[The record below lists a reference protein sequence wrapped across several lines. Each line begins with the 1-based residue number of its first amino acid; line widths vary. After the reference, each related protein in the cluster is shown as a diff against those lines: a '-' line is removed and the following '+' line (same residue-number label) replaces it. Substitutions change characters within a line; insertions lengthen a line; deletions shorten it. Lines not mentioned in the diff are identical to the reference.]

1 MDRENAAG
9 NFRCSTLSE
18 DSLTAIALAL
28 HLNYESHSG
37 VRARNISALKNLL
50 LRIRDCLVS
59 SASSSHGSYSS
70 SVEPNGN
77 GIAARYKYTSMYKW
91 EERWSAA
98 EERGKDGKR
107 EGRREGPPRTRGL
120 RFLLRIICRRRR
132 RRRRRPSGSYVAVRW
147 TLTTG
152 DAVQR
157 RRVRSPR

>member
-28 HLNYESHSG
+28 HWNYESHSG
-37 VRARNISALKNLL
+37 MRARNISALKNLL

-77 GIAARYKYTSMYKW
+77 GSAARYKYLCTSG
-91 EERWSAA
+91 R
-98 EERGKDGKR
+98 RGGARRR
-107 EGRREGPPRTRGL
+107 EGRMGRGREGGRGHHA
-120 RFLLRIICRRRR
+120 RAACVFCFV
-132 RRRRRPSGSYVAVRW
+132 SFVVVVVVVAVRLA
-147 TLTTG
+147 LTSQFDG
-152 DAVQR
+152 R
-157 RRVRSPR
+157 